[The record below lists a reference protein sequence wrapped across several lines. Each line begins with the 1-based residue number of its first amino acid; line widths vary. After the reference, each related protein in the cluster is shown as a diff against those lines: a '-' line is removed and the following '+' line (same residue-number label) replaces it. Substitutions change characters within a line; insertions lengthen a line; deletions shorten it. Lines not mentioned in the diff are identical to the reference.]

1 MPEYVAA
8 LSAQSALQETK
19 LVPHETMPITAENDD
34 EAVRKAID
42 WRINTFTSI
51 DGRAWLEVFREG
63 ESKAFH
69 SKEIG
74 QI

>member
-8 LSAQSALQETK
+8 LSALSQETK
-19 LVPHETMPITAENDD
+19 LVPHETTPITAENDD
-34 EAVRKAID
+34 EAVQKAIE
-42 WRINTFTSI
+42 WRTSTFTTI
-51 DGRAWLEVFREG
+51 NGRTWLEVFREG

-74 QI
+74 RI

>member
-8 LSAQSALQETK
+8 LSVLRETK
-19 LVPHETMPITAENDD
+19 LVPHETAPITAENDD
-34 EAVRKAID
+34 EAVGKAVE
-42 WRINTFTSI
+42 WRTSTFTTI
-51 DGRAWLEVFREG
+51 NGRTWLEVFREG